1 MRHDRHE
8 TARCGRAER
17 PCRDTQQTHRQRLI
31 LHGDAPGGSLS
42 GQAPTSHLGAI
53 VAAPVSLPV
62 SQPRRFSL
70 LHRLGIEP
78 TVQAIVRFE
87 LDAALAQAEDD
98 RPHGADI
105 AVLDAGC
112 GRVSALRPFRS
123 RIGRFV
129 GADIHAPA
137 PGALPYLDAFVE
149 VDLCAADPAAFEP
162 ASFDVILSSFTLEHF
177 GNPPAALRAFA
188 TWLRPGGTLVAT
200 TVNRRH
206 PLVAAYLSAPPGI
219 RHRIQPVVKTSAA
232 DAHPIVGACN
242 DPDAVEQA
250 LAHAGFDEVSVTSV
264 SHLARAWGRT
274 LPTFALG
281 VVGDLVATLAPSRR
295 STIVAVARV
304 GAS

>member
-1 MRHDRHE
+1 M
-8 TARCGRAER
+8 
-17 PCRDTQQTHRQRLI
+17 
-31 LHGDAPGGSLS
+31 S
-42 GQAPTSHLGAI
+42 GQTPTSHLGAI
-53 VAAPVSLPV
+53 AAAPVSLPAPE
-62 SQPRRFSL
+62 PRRFSL

-87 LDAALAQAEDD
+87 LDAALAQAEEA
-98 RPHGADI
+98 RPDGAPV

-112 GRVSALRPFRS
+112 GRVSALRPFRP

-137 PGALPYLDAFVE
+137 PGALPYLDEFVE
-149 VDLCAADPAAFEP
+149 LDHCAADPTAFEP
-162 ASFDVILSSFTLEHF
+162 ATFDVILSSFTLEHF
-177 GNPPAALRAFA
+177 ANPAAALRAFA

-206 PLVAAYLSAPPGI
+206 PLVAAYLAAPPGL

-242 DPDAVEQA
+242 DPDAVEHA
-250 LAHAGFDEVSVTSV
+250 LQEAGFDEVSVTGV

-281 VVGDLVATLAPSRR
+281 LVGDLVATVAPGRR
-295 STIVAVARV
+295 STIVAVARTP
-304 GAS
+304 G

>member
-1 MRHDRHE
+1 
-8 TARCGRAER
+8 
-17 PCRDTQQTHRQRLI
+17 
-31 LHGDAPGGSLS
+31 LS
-42 GQAPTSHLGAI
+42 GHAPTSHLGAI
-53 VAAPVSLPV
+53 AAAPVSLPA

-87 LDAALAQAEDD
+87 LDAALAQAEEA
-98 RPHGADI
+98 RAGADI

-112 GRVSALRPFRS
+112 GRVSALRPFRP

-137 PGALPYLDAFVE
+137 RGALPYLDAFVE
-149 VDLCAADPAAFEP
+149 VDLCAADPEAFEP

-177 GNPPAALRAFA
+177 GNPAAALRAFA

-206 PLVAAYLSAPPGI
+206 PLVAAYLSAPPRL

-242 DPDAVEQA
+242 DPDAVEHA
-250 LAHAGFDEVSVTSV
+250 LARAGFDEVSVTGV

-281 VVGDLVATLAPSRR
+281 LVGDLIATVAPSRR
-295 STIVAVARV
+295 STIVAVARTP
-304 GAS
+304 G